1 MVKKDQILE
10 YGGKKIFMAKD
21 SKNLEKKW
29 VLVCILPSEDWFSL
43 SWACFCTYR
52 TGGWTRW
59 FLKPHSCSDTYQL
72 FGEHVLTVFQE
83 LSLMLCS
90 RKGMCGSYFETFLE
104 GEATMHS
111 LATGIQACLGYLL
124 WGMRAVVL
132 SIIHQL
138 FLYWLWHRVK
148 YMKNIE
154 PTANTIMSI

>member
-1 MVKKDQILE
+1 ME
-10 YGGKKIFMAKD
+10 
-21 SKNLEKKW
+21 EKKYSW
-29 VLVCILPSEDWFSL
+29 QKTARTWRRNGFWSAFFPLRTDFSL

-59 FLKPHSCSDTYQL
+59 FLKPHSCSDTYRL